1 MDTAQAQIRKGRKYD
16 QVVDGA
22 REVFLRDGFEGASVD
37 DIARA
42 AGVSKATLYS
52 YFPDKRLLFMEVAT
66 RQCEEQARTSIERID
81 NSRPPADVLAQI
93 AHQFL
98 GFIYSDIG
106 QRIFRICVAE
116 ADRFPRLGQEFYRSG
131 PMIMRA
137 AVVDYL
143 RQAVGRGELVIDDY
157 TLAADQFAE
166 LCKADLWPKLV
177 FGIITT
183 VSETERAR
191 VVDGAVRTFLARYAA
206 GPPEE
211 ITAW

>member
-1 MDTAQAQIRKGRKYD
+1 MATAQARIRKGRKFD

-22 REVFLRDGFEGASVD
+22 REIFLRDGFEGASVD

-66 RQCEEQARTSIERID
+66 RQCKEQARTSIESID
-81 NSRPPADVLAQI
+81 SSQPPRDVLSRV

-98 GFIYSDIG
+98 GFIYSDMG

-116 ADRFPRLGQEFYRSG
+116 ADRFPQLGQEFYHSG

-137 AVVDYL
+137 AMVDYL
-143 RQAVGRGELVIDDY
+143 RQAVDRGELRIEDFD
-157 TLAADQFAE
+157 LAADQFAE

-177 FGIITT
+177 FGIIQS
-183 VSETERAR
+183 VSDDEKAR
-191 VVDGAVRTFLARYAA
+191 VIDGAVSTFLSRYGREDAA
-206 GPPEE
+206 L
-211 ITAW
+211 TQA